1 MTIRFSLLAGV
12 ATLAL
17 LSASADAK
25 PFRYATSGDLLGL
38 DPHLN
43 NEALTNGFKGNV
55 YEGLVVRAPDLK
67 LEPGLATAWSQT
79 SPTTWRFTLRQG
91 VKFHD
96 GSPFT
101 ADDVVFSVARFNHP
115 NSTMAPAAPGIVSA
129 RKVDDNTVELTTK
142 APDPIVL
149 QGLPFL
155 FIMSKSWSEKNAS
168 ADPGAGASPTTYAN
182 LNANGTGPFK
192 VKERVPDQQTVL
204 LPHGGWWGKPAH
216 NVTEVVY
223 RPIKAD
229 ATRLAALVSGEI
241 DMMFPV
247 APQDKQRLEST
258 PGIRVLQ
265 GQGVMTVFFGLD
277 QGRAELLD
285 MPGTGK
291 NPLKDKR
298 VRQAMYQA
306 IDMDSIVRVTMRGA
320 ASPTGL
326 LIAPGI
332 EGFDAELNKRYPFD
346 PDASKKLLTE
356 AGYPDGFPITLDCPN
371 DRYVNDEAICQ
382 AVTAMLARVGVKVK
396 LNAQTKALHFAKAGK
411 PGNYNTSMYMLGW
424 IPGTFDAHHV
434 LVNLMTEGGIWN
446 AGMYKNPKVEELTK
460 AVGLEMDPAKRKAM
474 MIEAL
479 KIHKED
485 FGHIPLLQQATMW
498 GVRDTVA
505 KIEQSP
511 LDFVYL
517 KDVVMK

>member
-1 MTIRFSLLAGV
+1 MRTLATLLAG
-12 ATLAL
+12 AAALAL
-17 LSASADAK
+17 WGAGADAK
-25 PFRYATSGDLLGL
+25 TFRYATSGDLLGL

-55 YEGLVVRAPDLK
+55 YEGLITRSPDLK
-67 LEPGLATAWSQT
+67 LEPGLATSWTQT
-79 SPTTWRFTLRQG
+79 SPTTWRFTLRKG
-91 VKFHD
+91 VTFHD

-101 ADDVVFSVARFNHP
+101 AADVAFSVKRFNHP
-115 NSTMAPAAPGIVSA
+115 NSTMAPAAPGIESA
-129 RKVDDNTVELTTK
+129 TVVDDFTVDLKTK
-142 APDPIVL
+142 APDPVVL

-155 FIMSKSWSEKNAS
+155 FVMSKGWSEKNAS
-168 ADPGAGASPTTYAN
+168 ADPASGANPTSYAN

-192 VKERVPDQQTVL
+192 VKDRVPDQQTVL
-204 LPHGGWWGKPAH
+204 IPHAGWWAKPQH
-216 NVTEVVY
+216 NLTEVVF

-247 APQDKQRLEST
+247 APQDTQRLTGT
-258 PGIRVLQ
+258 PGIRILT

-291 NPLKDKR
+291 NPLKDRR

-306 IDMDSIVRVTMRGA
+306 IDMDTIARVIMRRA
-320 ASPTGL
+320 AQPTGL

-346 PDASKKLLTE
+346 PDGAKKLMAE
-356 AGYPDGFPITLDCPN
+356 AGYADGFPITLDCPN
-371 DRYVNDEAICQ
+371 DRYVNDEALCQ
-382 AVTAMLARVGVKVK
+382 AVVPMLARIGVKVR

-434 LVNLMTEGGIWN
+434 LVNLITEGGIWN
-446 AGMYKNPKVEELTK
+446 AGMYKNPRVEELTK
-460 AVGLEMDPAKRKAM
+460 LVGTEMDPVKRRAM
-474 MIEAL
+474 MQEAL
-479 KIHKED
+479 KIHKDD
-485 FGHIPLLQQATMW
+485 FGHTPLLQQATVW
-498 GVRDTVA
+498 AARDSVGT
-505 KIEQSP
+505 IQQSP

>member
-1 MTIRFSLLAGV
+1 
-12 ATLAL
+12 
-17 LSASADAK
+17 
-25 PFRYATSGDLLGL
+25 
-38 DPHLN
+38 
-43 NEALTNGFKGNV
+43 
-55 YEGLVVRAPDLK
+55 
-67 LEPGLATAWSQT
+67 
-79 SPTTWRFTLRQG
+79 
-91 VKFHD
+91 
-96 GSPFT
+96 
-101 ADDVVFSVARFNHP
+101 
-115 NSTMAPAAPGIVSA
+115 MAPAAPGIESA
-129 RKVDDNTVELTTK
+129 TVIDDSTVEIRTK
-142 APDPIVL
+142 APDPVVL

-155 FIMSKSWSEKNAS
+155 FVMSKAWSEKNAS
-168 ADPGAGASPTTYAN
+168 AEPASGANPTSHAN

-192 VKERVPDQQTVL
+192 VTGRTPDQQTTL
-204 LPHGGWWGKPAH
+204 APHAGWWGKPTH
-216 NVTEVVY
+216 NLTEVTF

-229 ATRLAALVSGEI
+229 ATRLAAIVSGEI

-247 APQDKQRLEST
+247 APQDVQRLST
-258 PGIRVLQ
+258 TSGVRILT

-306 IDMDSIVRVTMRGA
+306 IDMDSIARVVMRGA
-320 ASPTGL
+320 ATPTGL
-326 LIAPGI
+326 LIGPGI

-346 PDASKKLLTE
+346 PDGAKKLLVE
-356 AGYPDGFPITLDCPN
+356 AGYPNGFPITLDCPN
-371 DRYVNDEAICQ
+371 DRYVNDEATCQ
-382 AVTAMLARVGVKVK
+382 AVVAMLAKVGVQVK

-446 AGMYKNPKVEELTK
+446 AGMYKNARVEELTK
-460 AVGLEMDPAKRKAM
+460 AIGVEMDPAKRKAM
-474 MIEAL
+474 MLEAL
-479 KIHKED
+479 KIHKDD
-485 FGHIPLLQQATMW
+485 FGHIPLHQQATVW
-498 GVRDTVA
+498 AARDSVA
-505 KIEQSP
+505 AIQQSP